1 MDHYT
6 KTSTVAAESE
16 EKKEPCEINVKSG
29 SKIRNIV
36 AQAYRMLQIK
46 KGERIILTG
55 SGPTVTKA
63 ITCAE
68 IIKRKIRGLHQLNK
82 LFYTKTEDTWEPK
95 EDSLDKLQV
104 TKRIPSISITL
115 SKVPLDATQPG
126 YQAPGKSK
134 SPVQFGDEDWE
145 LAWEEDSP
153 KVSKSKNNGQKDKRT
168 KSKNKGNEDE
178 ETCAKSM
185 KTLHEVSRGHS
196 ESHST
201 MDTDEGLPQD
211 NTCGNDKG
219 QSKRVA
225 LNNKQGGSQRT
236 LTQGNKGTHRKSKN
250 FTECKS
256 KLSPQETQKS
266 EES

>member
-1 MDHYT
+1 
-6 KTSTVAAESE
+6 
-16 EKKEPCEINVKSG
+16 
-29 SKIRNIV
+29 
-36 AQAYRMLQIK
+36 
-46 KGERIILTG
+46 
-55 SGPTVTKA
+55 
-63 ITCAE
+63 
-68 IIKRKIRGLHQLNK
+68 
-82 LFYTKTEDTWEPK
+82 
-95 EDSLDKLQV
+95 
-104 TKRIPSISITL
+104 
-115 SKVPLDATQPG
+115 
-126 YQAPGKSK
+126 
-134 SPVQFGDEDWE
+134 
-145 LAWEEDSP
+145 
-153 KVSKSKNNGQKDKRT
+153 
-168 KSKNKGNEDE
+168 
-178 ETCAKSM
+178 M